1 MDELIKQVTAKSGI
15 TEDQAGKAVET
26 VLGFL
31 QDGLPGSVVRQ
42 IDDLLNSDVGDVPKR
57 SGGLLD
63 HLYRLIKSL

>member
-1 MDELIKQVTAKSGI
+1 MDELIKQVAAKSGI
-15 TEDQAGKAVET
+15 TEDQAG
-26 VLGFL
+26 
-31 QDGLPGSVVRQ
+31 Q